1 MFFSRNKNK
10 KTIKNAQNHTNRDL
24 FSCKCFS
31 FTYRLLWRES
41 SYIEGFFAP
50 KILKILKTVKNGEK
64 RDFLPRKK
72 INRFQKRAGFS
83 RAKMGGLA

>member
-1 MFFSRNKNK
+1 MFF
-10 KTIKNAQNHTNRDL
+10 I
-24 FSCKCFS
+24 
-31 FTYRLLWRES
+31 
-41 SYIEGFFAP
+41 YIEATLARKQLHRGIFAP